1 MTSLDTDGKRPSTRR
16 RSGDA
21 HSFIGFGSLPLLV
34 ALSIVVLALF
44 VGSLAT
50 GHVSLPLIKT
60 LTVAFGNDPGMLGL
74 ILVEIRLPRALLAII
89 VGRGSLGLAGAALQG
104 LLRNP
109 LADPGVIGVS
119 SSAGL
124 GAVLVIYFGLA
135 ASSDLAVPVAAMLG
149 AAAAVALLL
158 GLAGRDAGPLT
169 LILAGVAVNAFAGA
183 LISLALNL
191 APSPYAVIEAVF
203 WLLGSLADRS
213 FTHVWVAL
221 PLTLCGWIL
230 LATAARPLNALSLGD
245 DVARSLGF
253 NLSWVRAQIVVGAAC
268 CVGAGVAVSG
278 AIGFVG
284 LVVPHLLRPLVGHEP
299 GRLLIASALGGAALL
314 LGADMVARLLPI
326 THELR
331 LGVVTALVGAPFFL
345 HLIVRTRRTLI

>member
-1 MTSLDTDGKRPSTRR
+1 MNLHRTPEKRPVTSRKTDGTNRLTSTRTTPVLVML
-16 RSGDA
+16 SVA
-21 HSFIGFGSLPLLV
+21 VLMLFI
-34 ALSIVVLALF
+34 A
-44 VGSLAT
+44 SLAT
-50 GHVSLPLIKT
+50 GQVSLPLIKT
-60 LTVAFGNDPGMLGL
+60 LVASFGDDAGILGL

-89 VGRGSLGLAGAALQG
+89 VGGSLGLAGAALQG

-124 GAVLVIYFGLA
+124 GAVLVIYFGVA
-135 ASSDLAVPVAAMLG
+135 AEWELAVPIAAMAG
-149 AAAAVALLL
+149 AAIAVALLL
-158 GLAGRDAGPLT
+158 GLAGRDAGPFT

-213 FTHVWVAL
+213 FTHVWISL
-221 PLTLCGWIL
+221 PLTLVGWLL

-253 NLSWVRAQIVVGAAC
+253 NLSRVRSQIVLGAAC

-299 GRLLIASALGGAALL
+299 GRLLIASGLGGAALL
-314 LGADMVARLLPI
+314 LAADMAARLLPV

-331 LGVVTALVGAPFFL
+331 LGVVTALIGAPFFL
-345 HLIVRTRRTLI
+345 HLIVRTRKTLI